1 MDRLKDQKVAEV
13 REEYMNRLKFAKT
26 DNEKEKILEEMQRR
40 LKSIE
45 DELSKER
52 KEQEKN
58 LDKVLKQRQNKR
70 LRKL

>member
-1 MDRLKDQKVAEV
+1 
-13 REEYMNRLKFAKT
+13 MNRLKLAKT
-26 DNEKEKILEEMQRR
+26 DNEKERILEEMQRR

-70 LRKL
+70 LRKLQKE

>member
-1 MDRLKDQKVAEV
+1 MAEV